1 MIIAVVLI
9 AGGSRFLGAKATALL
24 KFGAG
29 SSVAQRYGYW
39 SAALRLAGHHPLV
52 GTGPDTFAVT
62 YTRYQDAAL
71 AKTLGSTY
79 FVNGVHNIF
88 LSWLANEGVPG
99 LLLIVALLVFAV
111 AWGVRAWRSLART
124 TPPAPET
131 DGDPGPE
138 PDEIRRFLV
147 VALVA
152 ALAAYFVQACFDVE
166 QVATL
171 FTLFVVLGLLG
182 TATRGIW
189 PLSSLLGSPFRVRPV
204 PPGQAAAVA
213 ELDADYPSSSA
224 PVGAYGRSAS
234 RARSDL
240 RRLGGVVVVAAV
252 GLTAVGVSFW
262 RTDALWRADH
272 QERVTTQSSLERA
285 TTLNPWEPSYFET
298 LGQSAAT
305 TYLHDPKASDA
316 PALMRDAV
324 GFFGHEVALD
334 GDNTN
339 AQTSYGSAL
348 ATLGSLEHSDKA
360 VLRQAL
366 AAFTRAR
373 QDDPFNTKVAPLI
386 TRVETTLRR
395 H

>member
-1 MIIAVVLI
+1 VIVAVVLI

-39 SAALRLAGHHPLV
+39 SAALRLAGHNTLV

-111 AWGVRAWRSLART
+111 AWGVRAWRSLAGAT
-124 TPPAPET
+124 PAPEV
-131 DGDPGPE
+131 DGDLGPA
-138 PDEIRRFLV
+138 PDEVRRFLV

-152 ALAAYFVQACFDVE
+152 ALAAYFVQASFDVE

-189 PLSSLLGSPFRVRPV
+189 PVATLLRSPFRVRPLH
-204 PPGQAAAVA
+204 PDQDSAVA

-252 GLTAVGVSFW
+252 GLTAVGLSFW

-272 QERVTTQSSLERA
+272 QERVSTQSSLERA

-298 LGQSAAT
+298 LGRSAAT

-316 PALMRDAV
+316 PAIMRDAV
-324 GFFGHEVALD
+324 GFFGHEAALD

-373 QDDPFNTKVAPLI
+373 QDDPFNTKVTPLI
-386 TRVETTLRR
+386 TRVQTSLRR
-395 H
+395 D